1 MSSDSYD
8 DEEQALISV
17 EVAYATPE
25 RQLIL
30 TLEVPRGTSAY
41 EAVRLSKISDEFP
54 AIDIDSDPM
63 GIFSKVLDGKSMP
76 GPRDYHL
83 SPRDR
88 VEIYRP
94 LTIDPKQARLNR
106 AAIAKSKAAKKGGA
120 KGGAKGVGKGEAKGQ
135 GKGEE
140 KDEGKSEA
148 RVEISGEGQGKR
160 QNRRQARGKL

>member
-8 DEEQALISV
+8 GVEQALISV

-25 RQLIL
+25 RQHIL

-41 EAVRLSKISDEFP
+41 EAVRLSKIADEFP

-63 GIFSKVLDGKSMP
+63 GIFSKVLDGKSLP
-76 GPRDYHL
+76 GPRDYRL

-94 LTIDPKQARLNR
+94 LIIDPKQARLNR
-106 AAIAKSKAAKKGGA
+106 AAVAKSKAEAEGK
-120 KGGAKGVGKGEAKGQ
+120 GKGE
-135 GKGEE
+135 GKGE
-140 KDEGKSEA
+140 GKSDV
-148 RVEISGEGQGKR
+148 RGEGQG
-160 QNRRQARGKL
+160 RRQGRRQGRGQVEG

>member
-1 MSSDSYD
+1 MSGDSYD

-25 RQLIL
+25 RQRIL
-30 TLEVPRGTSAY
+30 ALEVPRGTSAY
-41 EAVRLSKISDEFP
+41 EAVRLSKIADEFP

-76 GPRDYHL
+76 GPRDYQL

-94 LTIDPKQARLNR
+94 LIIDPKQARLNR
-106 AAIAKSKAAKKGGA
+106 AAVAKSKAEAEGKG
-120 KGGAKGVGKGEAKGQ
+120 KGKGE
-135 GKGEE
+135 GKGE
-140 KDEGKSEA
+140 GKSD
-148 RVEISGEGQGKR
+148 VSGEGQG
-160 QNRRQARGKL
+160 RRQGRRQGRGQVEG

>member
-1 MSSDSYD
+1 MSGDSYD

-30 TLEVPRGTSAY
+30 TLEVPRGSSAY
-41 EAVRLSKISDEFP
+41 EAVRLSKITDEFP

-63 GIFSKVLDGKSMP
+63 GIFSRVLDGKNMP
-76 GPRDYHL
+76 GPKDYRL

-94 LTIDPKQARLNR
+94 LIIDPKQARLNR
-106 AAIAKSKAAKKGGA
+106 AAIAKSKAE
-120 KGGAKGVGKGEAKGQ
+120 GEGI
-135 GKGEE
+135 GEGNG
-140 KDEGKSEA
+140 EGKSD
-148 RVEISGEGQGKR
+148 VSGEGQG
-160 QNRRQARGKL
+160 RRQGRRLGRGQIEP

>member
-8 DEEQALISV
+8 DEEQMLISV

-25 RQLIL
+25 RQRIV

-41 EAVRLSKISDEFP
+41 EAVRLSKIADEFA
-54 AIDIDSDPM
+54 AIHIDSDPM
-63 GIFSKVLDGKSMP
+63 GIFSKVLDGKTMP
-76 GPRDYHL
+76 GPRDYRL

-106 AAIAKSKAAKKGGA
+106 AAIAKSKAAEK
-120 KGGAKGVGKGEAKGQ
+120 GKGEGKAQ
-135 GKGEE
+135 GKGEGKDKE
-140 KDEGKSEA
+140 KEKSEGKAEA
-148 RVEISGEGQGKR
+148 GSEGQGHR

>member
-25 RQLIL
+25 RQRIL
-30 TLEVPRGTSAY
+30 ALEVPRGTSAH
-41 EAVRLSKISDEFP
+41 EAVKLSKIADEFP
-54 AIDIDSDPM
+54 AIDIDTDLM
-63 GIFSKVLDGKSMP
+63 GIFSKVLDGKSLP
-76 GPRDYHL
+76 GPRDYQL

-106 AAIAKSKAAKKGGA
+106 AAVAKSKAEAEGK
-120 KGGAKGVGKGEAKGQ
+120 GKGE
-135 GKGEE
+135 GKGE
-140 KDEGKSEA
+140 GKSDV
-148 RVEISGEGQGKR
+148 RGEGQG
-160 QNRRQARGKL
+160 RRQGRRQGRGQVEG